1 MLTRLS
7 ALKGEGH
14 TYNGTAT
21 LQCDLIHR
29 HLGQAGQEY
38 DQKVCQSLLTLSVK
52 WRWPHHHPHL
62 KKTKNHCIFWSL
74 GFAFIMLLCSY
85 YIIYYCVHIRST
97 SYVFYFYVPSQNAQ
111 QTVPSVFHEDQSRTT
126 LTFNS
131 VQLLLQTVCL
141 QMWVI
146 RFLSAR
152 GREGFQFETG
162 RRV

>member
-1 MLTRLS
+1 MGLRDRS
-7 ALKGEGH
+7 VIWFI
-14 TYNGTAT
+14 AT
-21 LQCDLIHR
+21 LDK
-29 HLGQAGQEY
+29 LG
-38 DQKVCQSLLTLSVK
+38 KNMIRKSVRVKTVSEK

-85 YIIYYCVHIRST
+85 YIIYYYIHIRST

-111 QTVPSVFHEDQSRTT
+111 QTVPSVFHEDQSYTT

-131 VQLLLQTVCL
+131 VQLLLQTVGL

-146 RFLSAR
+146 KFLSAR